1 MTALQEAALR
11 ASFET
16 ALAGLCTERC
26 GTGATLFAFDPT
38 GKFVGMV
45 AIITSERMAQFLMDQ
60 LAAHPCVGHKEV
72 DPRAMT
78 GPQPMTSKRGG
89 EA

>member
-16 ALAGLCTERC
+16 ALAALRADGYGSASALI
-26 GTGATLFAFDPT
+26 AFDPAD
-38 GKFVGMV
+38 KFVGMV
-45 AIITSERMAQFLMDQ
+45 AIFTSERMAQFVTDQ
-60 LAAHPCVGHKEV
+60 LSAMPGVGHKEV
-72 DPRAMT
+72 DP
-78 GPQPMTSKRGG
+78 PPMTAPRPMTFKRGG

>member
-16 ALAGLCTERC
+16 ALAGLRAERC
-26 GTGATLFAFDPT
+26 GTGATLIAFDPT
-38 GKFVGMV
+38 GKFAGMV

-60 LAAHPCVGHKEV
+60 LSAHPGVGHKEV
-72 DPRAMT
+72 DPPPLIAPR
-78 GPQPMTSKRGG
+78 PMTFKRGG